1 MQGAFSSSNTDFK
14 YEDLL
19 TIKGKLWQEMMK
31 LTYPIHQSTVE
42 FVISQKIHQDTELS
56 EFIIAI

>member
-1 MQGAFSSSNTDFK
+1 
-14 YEDLL
+14 
-19 TIKGKLWQEMMK
+19 MMK